1 MKKSKSSGSRKH
13 GRNTA
18 WCEAY
23 RRRGQREKNK
33 ARKLR
38 KHLEIYPG
46 DFCAKAALKKAST
59 GNLLTAAA

>member
-13 GRNTA
+13 DRNRA

-33 ARKLR
+33 AKKLR
-38 KHLEIYPG
+38 KHLAIYP
-46 DFCAKAALKKAST
+46 DDRCAAAALKKAKT
-59 GNLLTAAA
+59 GSILGKAA